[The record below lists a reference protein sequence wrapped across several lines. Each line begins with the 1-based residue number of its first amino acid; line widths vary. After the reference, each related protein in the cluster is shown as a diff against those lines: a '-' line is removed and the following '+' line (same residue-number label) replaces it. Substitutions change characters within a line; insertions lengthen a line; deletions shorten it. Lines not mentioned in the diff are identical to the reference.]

1 MKVVRGAVALLVGGW
16 VAVGSSG
23 CAHAPPR
30 VSPELSARLD
40 AEPGTW
46 LSGSAAGLVP
56 RAVLNNKDFIW
67 GLAFAPQGARVAY
80 SRLGSKSYF
89 LSVWELGSAAPTL
102 LADPAIN
109 PNEFD
114 VEGVAFSPDGAWV
127 ATAGKDGVV
136 RLFDAATG
144 ALKSERRT
152 EEPLAVVAFHPVLP
166 WLVVGSYK
174 GLMTVLSSPALE
186 YGSEERGHVGQV
198 SALVFAPDGTLYSGG
213 WDKHVRAWRT
223 AVEAL
228 RPGQARTRF
237 ERRAGSVVLGGTMN
251 DKAPLSFAV
260 DARAPALVL
269 TREAAASAGIDVPFL
284 QETVNVP
291 GPLGTV
297 AARLARAQS
306 LRFKSMRVEG
316 VDVAICDACVPQ
328 GLQGVLGAP
337 FSERVEVAF
346 DEVTQE
352 AVLALKGGPS
362 DSAPT
367 VEALVLARRSDFTF
381 PAFVSDVTVD
391 ARGQRLGV
399 GLSEQKPER
408 DRAVYERE
416 RKGVE
421 EPQGP
426 FNAGVIVDA
435 GSGQVL
441 SKWPLHHGVVATAAI
456 SPDGRSLASGGWDKR
471 VYLFTEGD
479 AGAKGEHRFDWS
491 VRRVRF
497 SPDGRWVGVAAWTP
511 QVASRDGDSDPAAV
525 LLDVA
530 YTSPTVEGL
539 GASGASAAQ

>member
-1 MKVVRGAVALLVGGW
+1 MTFVRGAVALLAGGM
-16 VAVGSSG
+16 VAGSSG

-46 LSGSAAGLVP
+46 LSGSAAGLA
-56 RAVLNNKDFIW
+56 RKAVLNNKDFIW
-67 GLAFAPQGARVAY
+67 GLAFAPRGARVAY

-89 LSVWELGSAAPTL
+89 LSVWELGAPEPTL
-102 LADPAIN
+102 LADKAIN
-109 PNEFD
+109 AYEFD

-144 ALKSERRT
+144 ALERERRT
-152 EEPLAVVAFHPVLP
+152 EEPLSVVAFHPELP
-166 WLVVGSYK
+166 WLVVGSYQ
-174 GLMTVLSSPALE
+174 GLMTVLSAPALE
-186 YGSEERGHVGQV
+186 YGSEARGHVGPV
-198 SALVFAPDGTLYSGG
+198 SALAFAPDGTLYSGG
-213 WDKHVRAWRT
+213 WDQHVRAWRT

-228 RPGQARTRF
+228 RPEQTRARF
-237 ERRAGSVVLGGTMN
+237 ERRAGSVVLGGTVN
-251 DKAPLSFAV
+251 DKAPLSFAL

-269 TREAAASAGIDVPFL
+269 TSEAAASAGIDVPFL

-297 AARLARAQS
+297 AARLARGQA

-316 VDVAICDACVPQ
+316 VDVAVCDACVPQ

-352 AVLALKGGPS
+352 AVLTLKGGPS
-362 DSAPT
+362 EGAPP
-367 VEALVLARRSDFTF
+367 VEALVLARRSDFPF

-416 RKGVE
+416 RKGVK

-426 FNAGVIVDA
+426 FNAGAIVDA
-435 GSGQVL
+435 SSGQVL
-441 SKWPLHHGVVATAAI
+441 AKWPLHHGVVSTAAI

-511 QVASRDGDSDPAAV
+511 QVASSDGASDPAAV

-530 YTSPTVEGL
+530 YTSPTVEGPGVA
-539 GASGASAAQ
+539 GASTAQ

>member
-1 MKVVRGAVALLVGGW
+1 MTFVRGAVALLAGGV
-16 VAVGSSG
+16 VAGSSG

-46 LSGSAAGLVP
+46 LSGSAAGLA
-56 RAVLNNKDFIW
+56 RKAVLNNKDFIW
-67 GLAFAPQGARVAY
+67 GLAFAPRGARVAY

-89 LSVWELGSAAPTL
+89 LSVWELGAPEPTL
-102 LADPAIN
+102 LADKAIN
-109 PNEFD
+109 PYEFD

-144 ALKSERRT
+144 ALESERRT
-152 EEPLAVVAFHPVLP
+152 EEPLAVVAFHPELP
-166 WLVVGSYK
+166 WLVVGSYQ
-174 GLMTVLSSPALE
+174 GLMTVLSAPALE
-186 YGSEERGHVGQV
+186 YGSEARGHVGPV
-198 SALVFAPDGTLYSGG
+198 SALAFAPDGTLYSGG
-213 WDKHVRAWRT
+213 WDQHVRAWRT

-228 RPGQARTRF
+228 RPGQARARF
-237 ERRAGSVVLGGTMN
+237 ERRAGSVVLGGTVN
-251 DKAPLSFAV
+251 DKAPLSFAL

-269 TREAAASAGIDVPFL
+269 TSEAAASAGIDVPFL

-297 AARLARAQS
+297 AARLARGQA
-306 LRFKSMRVEG
+306 LRFKSLRVEG
-316 VDVAICDACVPQ
+316 VDVAVCDACVPQ

-352 AVLALKGGPS
+352 AVLTMKGSPAEG
-362 DSAPT
+362 APT
-367 VEALVLARRSDFTF
+367 VEAMVLARRSDFAF

-416 RKGVE
+416 RKGVK

-426 FNAGVIVDA
+426 FNAGAIVDA
-435 GSGQVL
+435 SSGQVL
-441 SKWPLHHGVVATAAI
+441 SKWPLHHGVVSTAAI

-511 QVASRDGDSDPAAV
+511 QVASSDGASDPAAV

-530 YTSPTVEGL
+530 YTSPTVEGPGVA
-539 GASGASAAQ
+539 GASTAQ